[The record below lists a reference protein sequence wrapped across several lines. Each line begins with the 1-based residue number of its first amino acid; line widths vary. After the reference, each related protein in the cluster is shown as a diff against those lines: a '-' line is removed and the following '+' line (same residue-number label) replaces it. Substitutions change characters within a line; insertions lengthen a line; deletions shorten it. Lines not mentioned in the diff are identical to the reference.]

1 MNTDP
6 CYYRVSVKG
15 LVTDDQGRVLLV
27 LQDDGY
33 WELPGGGLEH
43 GEDPKDCLA
52 REIKEETG
60 LTVTS
65 VAPEPSYF
73 LTVQRL
79 GKETFIANAVYKI
92 TLLDLDFTPSAECQ
106 ELRFVSLQE
115 MNQLNLYPT
124 TRKFYEILLREA
136 SAKI

>member
-15 LVTDDQGRVLLV
+15 LVRNGQRRVMLI

-43 GEDPKDCLA
+43 EEDPRDCLA
-52 REIKEETG
+52 REITEETG

-65 VAPEPSYF
+65 IADTPSYF
-73 LTVQRL
+73 LTIQRL
-79 GKETFIANAVYKI
+79 GKETFIANIIYTI
-92 TLLDLDFTPSAECQ
+92 TLANLNFTPSNECQ
-106 ELRFVSLQE
+106 ELRFVNLEE
-115 MNQLNLYPT
+115 MDKLNLYPT
-124 TRKFYEILLREA
+124 TRKFYELLRKEQA
-136 SAKI
+136 A

>member
-15 LVTDDQGRVLLV
+15 LVRDGQGKIMLL

-43 GEDPKDCLA
+43 DENPQDCLI
-52 REIKEETG
+52 REVKEETG

-65 VAPEPSYF
+65 VAAAPSYF
-73 LTVQRL
+73 VTVQRL
-79 GKETFIANAVYKI
+79 GYETFIANVIYEI
-92 TLLDLDFTPSAECQ
+92 TLADLNFTPSGECQ
-106 ELRFVSLQE
+106 ELRFVDLAE
-115 MNQLNLYPT
+115 MEKLNLFPT
-124 TRKFYEILLREA
+124 TRKFYEAL
-136 SAKI
+136 SAEHAAR

>member
-15 LVTDDQGRVLLV
+15 LVRNDGGKVLLF

-43 GEDPKDCLA
+43 NEDPADCLL
-52 REIKEETG
+52 REIKEEAG

-65 VAPEPSYF
+65 TALEPSYF
-73 LTVQRL
+73 ITVQRL
-79 GKETFIANAVYKI
+79 GHETYIANIVYEI
-92 TLLDLDFTPSAECQ
+92 TLADLNFKPSQECQ
-106 ELRFVSLQE
+106 ELRFVSLTE
-115 MNQLNLYPT
+115 MSKLNLYPT
-124 TRKFYEILLREA
+124 TRKLYEALQKE
-136 SAKI
+136 